1 MMHGCEG
8 VPCLKRQNNY
18 TLIVSMQEKALE
30 EQAKEKRREQAR
42 KRAAESGAKDASLPP
57 RKRGRGGRAAIATR
71 GGQGVRGRGRGSGR
85 QNARPAL
92 DGCDPLG
99 DEDPPEASDQLGSPA
114 SEGDSSEDE
123 EGARPVGGGSRSN
136 RQIVLPNRLRD

>member
-85 QNARPAL
+85 RPAL

-99 DEDPPEASDQLGSPA
+99 DEEASDQLGSTA

>member
-8 VPCLKRQNNY
+8 VPCLKRQSNY

-42 KRAAESGAKDASLPP
+42 KRAAESGAKDASLPA
-57 RKRGRGGRAAIATR
+57 RKRGRGGRAA
-71 GGQGVRGRGRGSGR
+71 VRGRGRGSGR
-85 QNARPAL
+85 QGGRPAL

-99 DEDPPEASDQLGSPA
+99 DEEASDQLGSTA
-114 SEGDSSEDE
+114 SEGDQSEDE
-123 EGARPVGGGSRSN
+123 EGEETRPVGGGSRSN
-136 RQIVLPNRLRD
+136 RPIVLPNRLRD